1 MTSTKCRGWVT
12 GTTVD
17 TWQKKRN
24 FFNDLS
30 RQHLVGGFNPPNK
43 LYLLLGIILAF
54 LVTKKVKHTHQPDI
68 FRIRSA
74 SGMPWATR
82 LGRGSCCYLLLWS
95 TSVPCPV
102 ERELWSQNW
111 SFCVWSYYFIK
122 EPWATP
128 KIGLLLKVAI
138 LSKKSQKF
146 RGGKNKDKKQN
157 NPAIQK
163 NSKW

>member
-17 TWQKKRN
+17 TWQKKRS

-43 LYLLLGIILAF
+43 LFVIGDHPRISGYEKSETYPPTRHFQDQIRFWHAMGYAPRTRQLLLPSSLKHQRSMPCGTGTLVSKLIILRM
-54 LVTKKVKHTHQPDI
+54 I
-68 FRIRSA
+68 
-74 SGMPWATR
+74 
-82 LGRGSCCYLLLWS
+82 
-95 TSVPCPV
+95 
-102 ERELWSQNW
+102 
-111 SFCVWSYYFIK
+111 IK

-138 LSKKSQKF
+138 LSKKISKIPG
-146 RGGKNKDKKQN
+146 GGKKQRQKTKQSSDSKKLKM
-157 NPAIQK
+157 II
-163 NSKW
+163 